1 MKKTDELVRILA
13 TDIENKDI
21 LEVACGAA
29 GFSVSAARIAH
40 RVDCIDLDDSRLNE
54 QAKQSNIHFQIMDA
68 SEMSFPDNA
77 FDTIFIYNAFSHIHS
92 QWDMIERECK
102 RVLKT
107 AGKIYIVG
115 TWKLDTNLMTGIFGD
130 HAVQYGGFFV
140 VKMMK

>member
-13 TDIENKDI
+13 TDIENKNI
-21 LEVACGAA
+21 LEVGCGAA

-54 QAKQSNIHFQIMDA
+54 QAKQSSIHFQIMDA

-77 FDTIFIYNAFSHIHS
+77 FDTIFIYNAFSHIQS
-92 QWDMIERECK
+92 QWNMIERECK
-102 RVLKT
+102 RVIKGM
-107 AGKIYIVG
+107 GKIYIIG
-115 TWKLDTNLMTGIFGD
+115 TWSLDTNLMIDTFGN
-130 HAVQYGGFFV
+130 HAVQYGSFLV